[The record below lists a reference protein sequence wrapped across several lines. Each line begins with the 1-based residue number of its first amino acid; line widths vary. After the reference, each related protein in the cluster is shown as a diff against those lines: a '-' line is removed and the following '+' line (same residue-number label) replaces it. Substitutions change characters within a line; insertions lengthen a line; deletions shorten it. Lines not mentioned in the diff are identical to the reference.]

1 MNSDSFVL
9 VLWIFLSLSVVTT
22 FVIAA
27 VAVGSTTARLA
38 TQARRTVY
46 DLDEAVAF
54 VADGLPGDVTA
65 SISYDDVRA
74 VLGWNLDL
82 MQARGIA
89 SLRTAHDPGS
99 GLIVMGDDEP
109 LAWILGRI
117 DDARP
122 DGPGGQVTD
131 EQVVAILTANRRY
144 EQSIGVIGD
153 QVSAP
158 RLD

>member
-1 MNSDSFVL
+1 MG
-9 VLWIFLSLSVVTT
+9 LSLVTT

-54 VADGLPGDVTA
+54 VADGLPDDVTA
-65 SISYDDVRA
+65 AISYDDVRA

-82 MQARGIA
+82 LQARGIA

-99 GLIVMGDDEP
+99 GLIVVGDDEP
-109 LAWILGRI
+109 LAWIIGRI
-117 DDARP
+117 DEIGP
-122 DGPGGQVTD
+122 DEPGAQVTD
-131 EQVVAILTANRRY
+131 EQVLAILTANRRY

-153 QVSAP
+153 EVSVP